1 MRKSTAARLKE
12 FWVRIPPGAW
22 MFVCCECCEVSGR
35 GLCDGLITLQK
46 LIFSISLATLEIRRI
61 PLYLLVPYHAHLHL
75 HGGRYVQVTSCNFV
89 SIKYPLPQILTND
102 PNCSFMFL
110 HQRPFA
116 FLSSSY
122 MLHASPIPFCF
133 I

>member
-1 MRKSTAARLKE
+1 MRKSTAARLME
-12 FWVRIPPGAW
+12 LWVRIRPGAW
-22 MFVCCECCEVSGR
+22 MFVCCECCDVSGR
-35 GLCDGLITLQK
+35 GLCEVLITLQK
-46 LIFSISLATLEIRRI
+46 LIFSISLATQEIRRI
-61 PLYLLVPYHAHLHL
+61 PLYLLVRYLAHLHL

-89 SIKYPLPQILTND
+89 SVKYPLLQILKNN
-102 PNCSFMFL
+102 PKCSFIFL
-110 HQRPFA
+110 HQKPFA